1 MALPWLGIAAA
12 AIIWPRMSA
21 WDRAS
26 AAQSSACLTFN
37 WLAQKQPVHKPPRFR
52 RSTGQVRTAAFG
64 NSSSLPKR
72 LKWGALLSKCGGHLN
87 GRFPSSA
94 AQKR

>member
-12 AIIWPRMSA
+12 AIIWPRMSPRGAATRA

-37 WLAQKQPVHKPPRFR
+37 WLAQKQPVHKPPPI
-52 RSTGQVRTAAFG
+52 ST
-64 NSSSLPKR
+64 
-72 LKWGALLSKCGGHLN
+72 LN
-87 GRFPSSA
+87 GAGSNGSIWELVEPA
-94 AQKR
+94 